1 MCLLSIPARLPAVA
15 AVSFFPP
22 DAVML
27 LLLPELIP
35 LAPATSLTAATA
47 LPDGAAGEREAA
59 ETAALQARRG
69 SMCVFKVAGRKR
81 NKGARRRQSG
91 AKTPKRVPSSS
102 FGSETAESRKE
113 ALTPLIAGV
122 QVRDGLTETRFCYT
136 SDCDCMLHTQK
147 RVT

>member
-27 LLLPELIP
+27 LLFPELIP
-35 LAPATSLTAATA
+35 LAPATSLTAATV

-91 AKTPKRVPSSS
+91 AKTPSVPSSS
-102 FGSETAESRKE
+102 FGSETADSRKE
-113 ALTPLIAGV
+113 APHSLIAGL
-122 QVRDGLTETRFCYT
+122 QVRDGLIETYFCYT
-136 SDCDCMLHTQK
+136 SDCGLMLHTQK
-147 RVT
+147 IVS